1 MKTGITPQVN
11 VSSNIT
17 NINNTFK
24 NSIKSII
31 TSSKINYFT
40 IIVTLFPKIQEKLLT
55 LDLIKN
61 KPILSLK
68 PFTAIVYTEESKQN
82 NFICK
87 KDKELKEIIDGMYNL
102 IYFI

>member
-68 PFTAIVYTEESKQN
+68 PFTTIVYTEESKQN

-87 KDKELKEIIDGMYNL
+87 KDKELKEIFDGMYNF